1 MGQVPQDGNFAQNVA
16 LFFKCG
22 LGKYK
27 DNKEKEEGG
36 NNDEE
41 KEEDKTNNKKE
52 NIQIRSLFLCIF
64 NR

>member
-27 DNKEKEEGG
+27 DNKEKEERYSKSHKELGLSQRTFV
-36 NNDEE
+36 EE
-41 KEEDKTNNKKE
+41 E
-52 NIQIRSLFLCIF
+52 RC
-64 NR
+64 